1 MQTAPNRPRRALQKL
16 LQVAGIPSWERDALP
31 LLWCADALVAVP
43 GIGVDVAFQVGAGE
57 GGLVLEWRPDAVANA
72 DASPRGAN

>member
-1 MQTAPNRPRRALQKL
+1 
-16 LQVAGIPSWERDALP
+16 LP

-57 GGLVLEWRPDAVANA
+57 AGLVLDWRPGVVAAGAGGSPHGA
-72 DASPRGAN
+72 D